1 MLYLINLKCLKEINF
16 LRLGEFWAISNNI
29 TDIKE
34 IMNIK
39 NKKNL
44 WKINLKQNN
53 IKNFN
58 ELFNIIQDFPNL
70 KILNLTGN
78 AQIREKE
85 VYEME
90 EKIKEKFQKDLHIE
104 IND

>member
-1 MLYLINLKCLKEINF
+1 
-16 LRLGEFWAISNNI
+16 
-29 TDIKE
+29 
-34 IMNIK
+34 MNIK

-90 EKIKEKFQKDLHIE
+90 ERIKEKFQKDLHIE